1 MAVLSGCDGIVIIT
15 REVADGVYVDVGLSL
30 YDQMFFVFAT
40 EAVLGGLV
48 CLR

>member
-15 REVADGVYVDVGLSL
+15 REVAYGVYVDVGLSL
-30 YDQMFFVFAT
+30 FFVFAI

-48 CLR
+48 CLC